1 MRTCLLAIVSLFT
14 TIAANAFTINEINIF
29 SETMK
34 KDVPVTVV
42 LPDEYGAE
50 RLFPVMYL
58 LHGYSDNHKTW
69 IERTDVE
76 ELSDLY
82 NVIIVTPDGGYDS
95 WYFDSPF
102 VPDYQ
107 YETFL
112 SSELVN
118 YIDSNFNTIKDR
130 SGRAITGL
138 SMGGHGALHTAI
150 KHQDGR
156 EIDTFSKI
164 YF

>member
-1 MRTCLLAIVSLFT
+1 MQVSILFVPLQSLTKGKHIGELAEWSNAAVLKTVDLNGSGGSNPSLSAKMWLT
-14 TIAANAFTINEINIF
+14 GICR
-29 SETMK
+29 
-34 KDVPVTVV
+34 P
-42 LPDEYGAE
+42 
-50 RLFPVMYL
+50 LFF
-58 LHGYSDNHKTW
+58 YSIPKN
-69 IERTDVE
+69 
-76 ELSDLY
+76 LY

-102 VPDYQ
+102 VLDYQ

-130 SGRAITGL
+130 SGREITGL

-156 EIDTFSKI
+156 DDRSLF
-164 YF
+164 